1 MDKDSSQ
8 TPPPSQDAISQ
19 RHDDAP
25 RPQHEMA
32 HQQNSLTQQPR
43 PSRFDRMTWPQL
55 IAWLGGIYVSAIVI
69 EYGLIFSLGYIH
81 ELFHPYH
88 NSPISITSIV
98 GALMFIVMIFLTT
111 FPLCA
116 LAVIIHFSVRR
127 VILKRA
133 ASQSTAEQP
142 QGDTPQPQTEIA
154 KNVPTDP
161 LPRFVDRLTWLQAV
175 GVAAGVFVISV
186 MVFGILVKLSGAD
199 AWDGFM
205 GGTRHN
211 SSTQVLILGIS
222 CFQPAANVL
231 LFAIYFAVRRKDVPI
246 LLRAA
251 LIVLPPLP
259 LGYISIAVTIMTGAS
274 SYYPY

>member
-25 RPQHEMA
+25 HPQHETA
-32 HQQNSLTQQPR
+32 HQQNSLTQQPHR
-43 PSRFDRMTWPQL
+43 SRFDRMTWPQL
-55 IAWLGGIYVSAIVI
+55 IAWLGGIYVSAMVI
-69 EYGLIFSLGYIH
+69 EWGLAFSLSYIKG
-81 ELFHPYH
+81 LFHTYH
-88 NSPISITSIV
+88 NSPISAISVINM
-98 GALMFIVMIFLTT
+98 LMFIVTIFLVT

-127 VILKRA
+127 DILKLA

-142 QGDTPQPQTEIA
+142 HDDTPKHQTVA
-154 KNVPTDP
+154 TKNTPTDP

-175 GVAAGVFVISV
+175 GVAAGVFVVSV

-199 AWDGFM
+199 PLDGFM

-211 SSTQVLILGIS
+211 SSTQDLILGLAY
-222 CFQPAANVL
+222 FQPVANVL
-231 LFAIYFAVRRKDVPI
+231 LFALYFAVRRKDVPI

-259 LGYISIAVTIMTGAS
+259 LGYIGMVAAMIAAAP
-274 SYYPY
+274 SY

>member
-8 TPPPSQDAISQ
+8 TPSLSHDAISQ
-19 RHDDAP
+19 RHDSTSH
-25 RPQHEMA
+25 PQHETA
-32 HQQNSLTQQPR
+32 HQQNSSTQPPR
-43 PSRFDRMTWPQL
+43 RSCFDRMTWPQL

-69 EYGLIFSLGYIH
+69 EYGLIFSLSYIH
-81 ELFHPYH
+81 ESFHPYH

-98 GALMFIVMIFLTT
+98 GALMLIVMAFLVT

-116 LAVIIHFSVRR
+116 LAIIIHFSVRR
-127 VILKRA
+127 DLLKLA

-142 QGDTPQPQTEIA
+142 QDDTSQPQTEVA
-154 KNVPTDP
+154 KNVPVDP

-175 GVAAGVFVISV
+175 GVAAGVFVVSV
-186 MVFGILVKLSGAD
+186 MVFGILVKLSGARPL
-199 AWDGFM
+199 DGFM

-211 SSTQVLILGIS
+211 SSTQDLILGLAY
-222 CFQPAANVL
+222 FQPVANVL
-231 LFAIYFAVRRKDVPI
+231 LFALYFAVRRKDVPI

-259 LGYISIAVTIMTGAS
+259 LGYIGMVAAMIAAAP
-274 SYYPY
+274 SY

>member
-8 TPPPSQDAISQ
+8 TPSPSHDAISQ

-25 RPQHEMA
+25 HPQHETV
-32 HQQNSLTQQPR
+32 HQQNSSTQLPR

-55 IAWLGGIYVSAIVI
+55 IAWLGGIYVSAMVI
-69 EYGLIFSLGYIH
+69 EYGLISSLSYIH
-81 ELFHPYH
+81 ESFHPYH
-88 NSPISITSIV
+88 NSPISAISVINM
-98 GALMFIVMIFLTT
+98 LMFIVTIFLVT

-127 VILKRA
+127 DILKLA

-142 QGDTPQPQTEIA
+142 HDDAPKHQTVATKNTPI
-154 KNVPTDP
+154 DP

-175 GVAAGVFVISV
+175 GVAAGVFVVSV
-186 MVFGILVKLSGAD
+186 MVFGILVKLSGAHPL
-199 AWDGFM
+199 DGFM

-211 SSTQVLILGIS
+211 SSTQDLILGIAY
-222 CFQPAANVL
+222 FQPAANVL
-231 LFAIYFAVRRKDVPI
+231 LFALYFAARRKDVPI

-259 LGYISIAVTIMTGAS
+259 LGYIGIVAAMIAAAP
-274 SYYPY
+274 SY

>member
-8 TPPPSQDAISQ
+8 TPPPSHDAISQ
-19 RHDDAP
+19 HQGGIP
-25 RPQHEMA
+25 RSQHETA
-32 HQQNSLTQQPR
+32 HQQNSLTQQPHR
-43 PSRFDRMTWPQL
+43 SCFDRMTWPKL

-69 EYGLIFSLGYIH
+69 EYGLIFSLSYIH
-81 ELFHPYH
+81 ESFHPYH

-98 GALMFIVMIFLTT
+98 GALMLIVMAFLVT

-116 LAVIIHFSVRR
+116 LAIIIHFSVRR
-127 VILKRA
+127 DLLKLA
-133 ASQSTAEQP
+133 ASQSAAKQP
-142 QGDTPQPQTEIA
+142 HDDAPQPQTEVA
-154 KNVPTDP
+154 KNIPTDP

-186 MVFGILVKLSGAD
+186 MVFSILVKLSGAHPL
-199 AWDGFM
+199 DGLM
-205 GGTRHN
+205 GSTRHN
-211 SSTQVLILGIS
+211 SSAQDLILGIS

>member
-8 TPPPSQDAISQ
+8 TPSPSHDATSQ

-25 RPQHEMA
+25 HPQHETA
-32 HQQNSLTQQPR
+32 RQQNSLTQQPHR
-43 PSRFDRMTWPQL
+43 SRFDRMTWPKL
-55 IAWLGGIYVSAIVI
+55 IAWLGGIYVSAMVI
-69 EYGLIFSLGYIH
+69 EYGLISSLSYIH
-81 ELFHPYH
+81 ESFHPYH

-98 GALMFIVMIFLTT
+98 GALMLIVMAFLVT

-116 LAVIIHFSVRR
+116 LAIIIHFSVRR
-127 VILKRA
+127 DILKLA

-142 QGDTPQPQTEIA
+142 QGDTPQPQTKVA
-154 KNVPTDP
+154 KNVPVDP

-175 GVAAGVFVISV
+175 GVAAGVFVVSV
-186 MVFGILVKLSGAD
+186 MVFGILVKLSGARPL
-199 AWDGFM
+199 DGFM

-211 SSTQVLILGIS
+211 SSTQDLILGIS
-222 CFQPAANVL
+222 YFQPAANVL
-231 LFAIYFAVRRKDVPI
+231 LFALYFAARRKDVPI

-259 LGYISIAVTIMTGAS
+259 LGYIGMVAAMIAAAP
-274 SYYPY
+274 SY